1 MGEALFGILIVLVM
15 AKGISLINYAID
27 EGYSR
32 IRIGPLAFRKFAIS
46 DFKGAEVGV
55 SIGGESWTNTINMKT
70 IRQKGV
76 TLYRRSGFFQRLII
90 TPADPTGFVERVKS
104 HPHYQPDR

>member
-27 EGYSR
+27 ERYLR
-32 IRIGPLAFRKFAIS
+32 IRIGPWAFRKFAIS

-55 SIGGESWTNTINMKT
+55 SIGGESWTNTINMLT
-70 IRQKGV
+70 IRHKGV

-90 TPADPTGFVERVKS
+90 TPADPAGFVERVKF